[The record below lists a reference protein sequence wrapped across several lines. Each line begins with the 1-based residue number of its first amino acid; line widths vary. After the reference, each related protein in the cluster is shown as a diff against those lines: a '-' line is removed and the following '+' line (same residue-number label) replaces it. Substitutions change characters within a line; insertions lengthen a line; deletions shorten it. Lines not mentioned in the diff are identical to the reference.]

1 MKLNLV
7 AVQARTE
14 LADYSSPESFDIK
27 MGSLM
32 EMAMADVNP
41 RLQTLVCFPEAIGM
55 YLCFVPF
62 HWNELKNES
71 SFDRAVKRITELNRG
86 RMSGSKD
93 DDALVSQRLFSDK
106 ALEAERVYLQTF
118 SSLAVKYGAY
128 VSAGSIYLPRMDD
141 NPHMGGRLVL
151 DDESINNTSYL
162 FSPRGLC
169 LNRTSKVNIPDGED
183 RLTTGRPV
191 SELTA
196 VDTSIGKIGTL
207 ICWDGFH
214 HTLIEH
220 FDALGVQLLLQPSYY
235 AGAGPL
241 ENLDPW
247 SFISMIQGRENIKFG
262 VAAFLVGAVF
272 EDRRAEGLSY
282 IARNTRRVGA
292 DREDAII
299 AIADQPDA
307 ETVVHVVVNL
317 DE

>member
-1 MKLNLV
+1 M
-7 AVQARTE
+7 
-14 LADYSSPESFDIK
+14 
-27 MGSLM
+27 
-32 EMAMADVNP
+32 
-41 RLQTLVCFPEAIGM
+41 
-55 YLCFVPF
+55 
-62 HWNELKNES
+62 
-71 SFDRAVKRITELNRG
+71 
-86 RMSGSKD
+86 
-93 DDALVSQRLFSDK
+93 
-106 ALEAERVYLQTF
+106 
-118 SSLAVKYGAY
+118 
-128 VSAGSIYLPRMDD
+128 
-141 NPHMGGRLVL
+141 
-151 DDESINNTSYL
+151 
-162 FSPRGLC
+162 
-169 LNRTSKVNIPDGED
+169 
-183 RLTTGRPV
+183 

-196 VDTSIGKIGTL
+196 VDTSIGRIGTL

-220 FDALGVQLLLQPSYY
+220 FDALAVQMLLQPSYY

-247 SFISMIQGRENIKFG
+247 SFISMIQGRENIKLG

-282 IARNTRRVGA
+282 IARNTGRVGA